1 MILFQDNILKLIDS
15 FTIDTLPHSI
25 LIKGD
30 VGSGKHM
37 IASYISEKFNLE
49 YVNITNNINLDTI
62 NDIYLSNQLT
72 AYVIE
77 VDNLSIKE
85 QNTILKLLEEPS
97 ITAFLLLLSSNNMI
111 LTTVEN
117 RCYKIKLNTYT
128 KDQLSKFIF
137 DNVDLILSIAKTPG
151 QALDLQGEDIAG
163 MYELANKIFQHI
175 RTSNFSNVLS
185 ISNKFKFDEKTK
197 NGFSVDNFSL
207 VLLSVAQTLDP
218 TVYSIT
224 NQYIND
230 LNIPKVKKQQI
241 FEQYLLNLK
250 YKWTN

>member
-49 YVNITNNINLDTI
+49 YVNITDNINLDTI

-77 VDNLSIKE
+77 IDKLSIKE

-97 ITAFLLLLSSNNMI
+97 ITAFLLLLSSNNMV

-128 KDQLSKFIF
+128 KDQLSNFIF

-163 MYELANKIFQHI
+163 MYELANKIFQHV

-185 ISNKFKFDEKTK
+185 ISNRFKFDEIIYWSELDGPVRSEFKPDKQKINGYLDAEHPDMDAAGNAIRRYLEEFLNKLSK
-197 NGFSVDNFSL
+197 NIQESS
-207 VLLSVAQTLDP
+207 
-218 TVYSIT
+218 
-224 NQYIND
+224 
-230 LNIPKVKKQQI
+230 
-241 FEQYLLNLK
+241 
-250 YKWTN
+250 

>member
-25 LIKGD
+25 LIKGA

-49 YVNITNNINLDTI
+49 YINITNNINLDTI

-77 VDNLSIKE
+77 VDKLSIKE

-128 KDQLSKFIF
+128 KDQLSNFIF
-137 DNVDLILSIAKTPG
+137 DNVDLILSIANNNAIAVNALSPPESNNILCNFFPG
-151 QALDLQGEDIAG
+151 G
-163 MYELANKIFQHI
+163 
-175 RTSNFSNVLS
+175 
-185 ISNKFKFDEKTK
+185 
-197 NGFSVDNFSL
+197 
-207 VLLSVAQTLDP
+207 
-218 TVYSIT
+218 
-224 NQYIND
+224 
-230 LNIPKVKKQQI
+230 
-241 FEQYLLNLK
+241 
-250 YKWTN
+250 